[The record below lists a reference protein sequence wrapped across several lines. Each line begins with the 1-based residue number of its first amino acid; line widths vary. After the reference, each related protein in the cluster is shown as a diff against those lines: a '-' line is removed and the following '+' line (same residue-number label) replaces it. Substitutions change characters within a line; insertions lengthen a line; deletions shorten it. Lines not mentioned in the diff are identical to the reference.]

1 MTYEDITIK
10 IPVGSRDDI
19 QSLVFTGVKRFLRK
33 QIVEIPLQTK
43 EQELEVE
50 YINAL
55 DQNKKEEVDGFIKNK
70 IINKNE

>member
-1 MTYEDITIK
+1 MEYETITLK
-10 IPVGSRDDI
+10 IPKGSSEEI
-19 QSLVFTGVKRFLRK
+19 ESLVFTGVKRFLRK